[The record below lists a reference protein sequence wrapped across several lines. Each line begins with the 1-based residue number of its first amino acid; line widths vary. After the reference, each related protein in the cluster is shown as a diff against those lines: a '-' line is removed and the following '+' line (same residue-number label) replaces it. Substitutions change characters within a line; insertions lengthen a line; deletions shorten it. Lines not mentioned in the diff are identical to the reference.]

1 MSVVSRGR
9 YNPCFGIGTL
19 TYIKHQP
26 PHCPRALSHVDCS
39 SILWIGNESE
49 DFRGETDWV
58 AVFVLGFEGFAVGFG

>member
-9 YNPCFGIGTL
+9 YNLYLSIGTL

-26 PHCPRALSHVDCS
+26 PHRPCAFGHVDCS
-39 SILWIGNESE
+39 SILGISNESE
-49 DFRGETDWV
+49 DFGGETDRV